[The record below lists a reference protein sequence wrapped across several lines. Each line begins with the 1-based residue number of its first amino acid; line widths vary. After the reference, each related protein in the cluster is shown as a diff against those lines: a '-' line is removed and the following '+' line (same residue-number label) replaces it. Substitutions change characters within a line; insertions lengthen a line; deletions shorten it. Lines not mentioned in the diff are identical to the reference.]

1 LTFPAL
7 EARMPQ
13 NPSAIVKVVTGE
25 GLAEVTIDRPE
36 ALNALND
43 EVLAGLEGAFHA
55 LGVDRSIRAVILTG
69 SGRAFAAGADVKAM
83 ADFNPQEARAFAQ
96 RGQRVFNLIED
107 FPHPVIAAVNGFA
120 LGGGLE
126 LAMACDLRIAS
137 DKAKAC
143 QPEVKLGVIPG
154 FGGTQRL
161 ARILGR
167 SAAKYLL
174 FTAEVIPAERALQ
187 LGLYNEVVAPDEL
200 LPRCREIARTIAARA
215 PVAVSYCKAAVNLG
229 TDTSLGH
236 GLSHEAE
243 LFAQTFATQD
253 QKDGM
258 RAFLEKRDDVRF
270 QGI

>member
-1 LTFPAL
+1 
-7 EARMPQ
+7 MPQ
-13 NPSAIVKVVTGE
+13 IVTVVVE
-25 GLAEVTIDRPE
+25 AGLAEVTIDRPD

-55 LGVDRSIRAVILTG
+55 LGVNRGIRAVILTG
-69 SGRAFAAGADVKAM
+69 AGRSFAAGADVKAM
-83 ADFNPQEARAFAQ
+83 AGFTPQEARAFAQ

-107 FPHPVIAAVNGFA
+107 FPHPVIAAVNGYA
-120 LGGGLE
+120 LGGGCE

-137 DKAKAC
+137 DRAKVG
-143 QPEVKLGVIPG
+143 QPEVKLGIIPG

-174 FTAEVIPAERALQ
+174 FTAEVLPAARALE
-187 LGLYNEVVAPDEL
+187 LGFFNEVVAPDEL
-200 LPRCREIARTIAARA
+200 LPRCREIARIIATRA

-229 TDTSLGH
+229 TDTTLGH

-243 LFAQTFATQD
+243 LFAQTFATAD
-253 QKDGM
+253 QKAGM
-258 RAFLEKRDDVRF
+258 QAFIDKRDNVEF
-270 QGI
+270 LGI